1 MKGGIDSVAGKVDAS
16 DHLRSV
22 FGERL
27 CRTGVDLERQT
38 SIILN
43 SAGDPEA
50 RVNLVAKASAK
61 AVALVLGIGEMAAE
75 RGGAAS
81 AADTG
86 FAYAQEKASS
96 NREPGVAYYVGF
108 AEEAGE
114 ALQCGSSSLA
124 SMP

>member
-38 SIILN
+38 SVILN

-50 RVNLVAKASAK
+50 RVNLVAKASAN

-75 RGGAAS
+75 RETGAA
-81 AADTG
+81 ARLTDTG
-86 FAYAQEKASS
+86 FAYTQEEASS

-114 ALQCGSSSLA
+114 AL
-124 SMP
+124 PVREF